1 MMENKKERQKHFDR
15 ITLDAKTLQ
24 IVDAWIAQ
32 VKTYKTGVDLSRK
45 DLLNWLVQN
54 LPERLSNSQEKQ
66 LAEAHYSEL
75 RFLHYAARRIR
86 EANARG
92 EALTLKGLEGQAIVA
107 KEPRVKKPRKPKDK
121 AQAENVSES
130 TRVSGVLNPPE

>member
-24 IVDAWIAQ
+24 IVDAWISQ

-66 LAEAHYSEL
+66 LASLIL
-75 RFLHYAARRIR
+75 RAA
-86 EANARG
+86 
-92 EALTLKGLEGQAIVA
+92 
-107 KEPRVKKPRKPKDK
+107 
-121 AQAENVSES
+121 
-130 TRVSGVLNPPE
+130 